1 MSNNTPLKELSIS
14 IACLLDE
21 PDTIKVK
28 DIEHL
33 QNLTTKVEN
42 FVEEVF
48 ELAFGDDAINRDFSF
63 EEVLTKLKEEGEE
76 LHNYQENTI
85 VAYDRSQL
93 DDALE
98 EKATDADWVVCQNA
112 IHNNDY
118 AWSAMSDACSNAEEE
133 VSNA

>member
-93 DDALE
+93 DDALG